1 MYEDYE
7 SRSRKA
13 SNVGDIVGA
22 KVFGSVSVMSVSYFK
37 KSEVD

>member
-22 KVFGSVSVMSVSYFK
+22 KVSVSYFK
-37 KSEVD
+37 KSEVA